1 MLKDLI
7 RAAKCHTKQFCCSQL
22 PQAKQS
28 VSKTPLGRH
37 VMGGALSPGG
47 TWESQVYTT
56 TLHLR
61 KLLHTKRMNWIQT
74 QAACATKHMSWSK
87 EWKPGNS
94 SGFGGISPPAGQP
107 MALGG
112 NTVVSSFH
120 LCPSVFPLCSLSQL
134 TLGRYAELGK
144 MWCLQCVIF
153 YWYRN
158 VFS

>member
-1 MLKDLI
+1 MQQNVTPSSFAAASCHRQSNLCLKLHWVGTLWEELLAQEEPENH
-7 RAAKCHTKQFCCSQL
+7 RFTQQL
-22 PQAKQS
+22 YI
-28 VSKTPLGRH
+28 
-37 VMGGALSPGG
+37 
-47 TWESQVYTT
+47 WESSFIPSAWTGSN
-56 TLHLR
+56 LR
-61 KLLHTKRMNWIQT
+61 LLVQ
-74 QAACATKHMSWSK
+74 QKHMSWSK

-112 NTVVSSFH
+112 NTIVSSFH

-134 TLGRYAELGK
+134 TLGRYPELGK